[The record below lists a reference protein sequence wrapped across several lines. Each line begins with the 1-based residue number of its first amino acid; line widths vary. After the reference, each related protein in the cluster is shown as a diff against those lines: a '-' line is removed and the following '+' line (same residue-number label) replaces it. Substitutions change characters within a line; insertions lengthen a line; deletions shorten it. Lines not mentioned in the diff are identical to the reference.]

1 MRYISYMDTTNSIQ
15 DYINNNTEQVLM
27 GNPKFTVLYEEEE
40 DHGRLSFTDWIEQGK
55 YEFISQEE
63 MLEKIKKLYPP
74 KLKSIY
80 ALEKYDQ
87 YYTINL
93 VGGIYIYTWVNDEI
107 DDTRL
112 HTGNVYLTKQD
123 AQKAL
128 TKLKATALVKK
139 RIAELNEGWVPDW
152 EDDDEYAYF
161 IVYNSFWLKL
171 DIDFNSIFKT
181 LDNSLYLKSSKLV
194 QQLIDEMPNELKL
207 MLEVN

>member
-15 DYINNNTEQVLM
+15 DYVNNNTEQVLM

>member
-15 DYINNNTEQVLM
+15 DYVNNNTEQVLI

-74 KLKSIY
+74 RLKSIY

-181 LDNSLYLKSSKLV
+181 LDNSLYLKSYKLV

>member
-15 DYINNNTEQVLM
+15 DYVNNNTEQVLM

-181 LDNSLYLKSSKLV
+181 LDNSLYLKSYKLV

>member
-15 DYINNNTEQVLM
+15 DYVNNNTEQVLM

-80 ALEKYDQ
+80 ALEEYGQ
-87 YYTINL
+87 YYTINT
-93 VGGIYIYTWVNDEI
+93 VGDIYNFTWVNDVI
-107 DDTRL
+107 DNTRL
-112 HTGNVYLTKQD
+112 YTGNVYLTKQD

-181 LDNSLYLKSSKLV
+181 LDNSLYLKSYKLV

>member
-1 MRYISYMDTTNSIQ
+1 MSYLSYMDTTNSIQ
-15 DYINNNTEQVLM
+15 DYVNNNTEQVLM

-181 LDNSLYLKSSKLV
+181 LDNSLYLKSYKLV